1 MQTKRTNLNS
11 VPPPAANRQAIRR
24 LNAEK
29 YLVWMLLSF
38 AASVSLTRLF
48 LELTGYPQLGSKEL
62 HIAHV
67 LWGGLFLF
75 VAALLPVILANRW
88 VYMANS
94 LLAGIGIGLF
104 IDEVG
109 KFITQT
115 NDYFYPAA
123 APIIYVFFLLTFL
136 VYIFVR
142 RPHPTDTRTELY
154 YILEELE
161 EVLDHDLSDEE
172 RDRIL
177 KRLETVSQNNTDPV
191 FTNLALNLSD
201 FFRSKRLYLKPIKPD
216 ALTRF
221 LQRLEAFEK
230 RILTQNRFRGALV
243 GGLLAFGLRAISYP
257 VSILSSLQHTHEL
270 AMILDRL
277 VSQRLVRGSISLSL
291 FNARLGLESSIG
303 LILMIAAVLL
313 ALGFD
318 RRALFISYFGLLV
331 ALTVVNPL
339 LFYFEQFSMIITAAI
354 QFVLL
359 LAVVRYRKRFL
370 QEFQEITI

>member
-1 MQTKRTNLNS
+1 MQTKHTNPTSN
-11 VPPPAANRQAIRR
+11 PPPSANRQAIRR
-24 LNAEK
+24 LYAEK

-48 LELTGYPQLGSKEL
+48 LELTGYPQFGSKEL

-67 LWGGLFLF
+67 LWGGLLLF

-88 VYMANS
+88 VYMVNAI
-94 LLAGIGIGLF
+94 LAGVGIGLF

-109 KFITQT
+109 KFITQS

-136 VYIFVR
+136 LYIFVR
-142 RPHPTDTRTELY
+142 RPRRTDPRTELY

-172 RDRIL
+172 RNCIL
-177 KRLETVSQNNTDPV
+177 ARLEAVSKNNSDPV
-191 FTNLALNLSD
+191 FASLASNLNT
-201 FFRSKRLYLKPIKPD
+201 FFRSRRLLIKPVIPGV
-216 ALTRF
+216 LTR
-221 LQRLEAFEK
+221 LLHRLEAFEK

-243 GGLLAFGLRAISYP
+243 GGLLAFGLWAASYP
-257 VSILSSLQHTHEL
+257 VSILSSLQRNDRL
-270 AMILDRL
+270 AIVIDRL
-277 VSQRLVRGSISLSL
+277 VSQRIVRGSTSLTL
-291 FNARLGLESSIG
+291 FNARLGLESGIG

-339 LFYFEQFSMIITAAI
+339 LFYFEQFSMIITAAV
-354 QFVLL
+354 QFLLL

-370 QEFQEITI
+370 QGFYEITI

>member
-1 MQTKRTNLNS
+1 MQTKRPNLTS
-11 VPPPAANRQAIRR
+11 DPPPAANRRAIRR
-24 LNAEK
+24 LYAEK

-38 AASVSLTRLF
+38 AASISLTRLF
-48 LELTGYPQLGSKEL
+48 LELTGYPQIGSKEL

-94 LLAGIGIGLF
+94 ILAGVGIGLF

-142 RPHPTDTRTELY
+142 RPRPTDTRTELY

-177 KRLETVSQNNTDPV
+177 NRLETVSQNNTDPV
-191 FTNLALNLSD
+191 FASLASNLGD
-201 FFRSKRLYLKPIKPD
+201 FFRSRRLHLKPVIPD

-230 RILTQNRFRGALV
+230 HVLTQNRFRGALV
-243 GGLLAFGLRAISYP
+243 GGLLAFGLWAISYP
-257 VSILSSLQHTHEL
+257 VSILSSLEHTNEL
-270 AMILDRL
+270 AMVLDRL
-277 VSQRLVRGSISLSL
+277 ISQRLVRGSISLSL

-331 ALTVVNPL
+331 ALTIVNPL
-339 LFYFEQFSMIITAAI
+339 LFYFEQFSMIITAVI

-370 QEFQEITI
+370 QEFHEITI